1 MGHGLLTVLINVH
14 HPPRI
19 TVYYRNDKRR
29 AQSLQRISPEGAC
42 MQVNINGIDTRYVLS
57 NEGGGPW
64 LTFIHQLGGD
74 LSVWDQFAGYF
85 RDDFTVLRY
94 DVRGHGATG
103 VPDSPFSAADL
114 AHDLATLLDA
124 LGAPH
129 THLVGMSMGGMIAQQ
144 FALDHPA
151 RIDTLTLA
159 DTTAGTAPENRAFW
173 DQRAEAARRDGMAS
187 LVSATMS
194 RWLTPDFHRAH
205 PEAVEQIR
213 EVLQHTPPEGYAL
226 ACEALRDFNV
236 HERLSA
242 IRLPTLTVA
251 GRHDTGTPPAST
263 ELIAKSIEGAQYE
276 LLDAAHLAPIE
287 QSHRFAALLETFLEA
302 RV

>member
-1 MGHGLLTVLINVH
+1 
-14 HPPRI
+14 
-19 TVYYRNDKRR
+19 
-29 AQSLQRISPEGAC
+29 
-42 MQVNINGIDTRYVLS
+42 MQVDINGIETRYVLS

-74 LSVWDQFAGYF
+74 LSVWDQLAGYF

-94 DVRGHGATG
+94 DVRGHGHTS
-103 VPDSPFSAADL
+103 VPEKSFTVAELS
-114 AHDLATLLDA
+114 HDLATLLDA
-124 LGAPH
+124 LGAPN

-144 FALDHPA
+144 FALDHPS

-159 DTTAGTAPENRAFW
+159 DTSAGTAPENRGVW
-173 DQRAEAARRDGMAS
+173 DQRAATARREGMAS
-187 LVSATMS
+187 LVPATLG
-194 RWLTPDFHRAH
+194 RWLTPDFQAAH
-205 PEAVEQIR
+205 PEAVEPIR
-213 EVLQHTPPEGYAL
+213 EVLQHTSPEGYAL

-236 HERLSA
+236 HNRLNE
-242 IRLPTLTVA
+242 ICLPTLTIA
-251 GRHDTGTPPAST
+251 GRFDTGTPPAAT
-263 ELIAKSIEGAQYE
+263 ESVAKSIQGAQYE